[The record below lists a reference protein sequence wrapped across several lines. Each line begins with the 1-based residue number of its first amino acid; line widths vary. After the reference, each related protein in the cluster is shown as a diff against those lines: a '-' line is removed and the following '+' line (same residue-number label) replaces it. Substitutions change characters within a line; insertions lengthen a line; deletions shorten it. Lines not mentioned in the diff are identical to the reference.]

1 MFVQVVA
8 VARGLYDVTFV
19 PVSREPH
26 RVSVTFN
33 EQPVPGSPF
42 VCRVSEPHTYVQIGN
57 ILTSAF
63 PCFQNRII
71 IFLLDTQY
79 SRNELRVR

>member
-1 MFVQVVA
+1 MPVATKQVVA

-33 EQPVPGSPF
+33 EQAVPGSPF
-42 VCRVSEPHTYVQIGN
+42 VCRVSEPHTFVQVGECYVQDSTHSWN
-57 ILTSAF
+57 L
-63 PCFQNRII
+63 
-71 IFLLDTQY
+71 
-79 SRNELRVR
+79 V

>member
-1 MFVQVVA
+1 MVA

-33 EQPVPGSPF
+33 EQAVPGSPF
-42 VCRVSEPHTYVQIGN
+42 VCRVNEPLTYVQIG
-57 ILTSAF
+57 IHK
-63 PCFQNRII
+63 
-71 IFLLDTQY
+71 LL
-79 SRNELRVR
+79 